1 MGCVVGN
8 RTLCLCFTLIVFLAP
23 GAVAK
28 HSKGVQKL
36 PFRLYRN
43 HLIITTGSLG
53 GLQNRNLLIDTGA
66 NPTVVDEALVH
77 ELGLKS
83 IAGPHTNLKIVGG
96 AVPTYYAILQ
106 SLDLGPIHRESLTV
120 AIENLSLMQAQVGVR
135 IDAIIGLDAIE
146 PDNFEIDYE
155 SRKIS
160 FGDIRVSSPVP
171 MLRANPF
178 VVVKT
183 QVNGATLDLAVDT
196 GTPEL
201 VLFRDEMPS
210 SSVGLQGGNEV
221 PLSNV
226 AGDMTA
232 TEVQVTNLKIGK
244 KALNKSTAVLASAG
258 QCCTFQGMLGVSATQ
273 FRRVSFDFQHGLL
286 GLELPIR
293 DLASVLMTKP
303 CQASFSGT
311 PCGHALLSGF
321 SRP

>member
-1 MGCVVGN
+1 MM
-8 RTLCLCFTLIVFLAP
+8 IVFLAP

-28 HSKGVQKL
+28 HSKNVQKL

-43 HLIITTGSLG
+43 HLVITTGSLG
-53 GLQNRNLLIDTGA
+53 GLPNRNLLIDTGA
-66 NPTVVDEALVH
+66 NPTVVDEALIH
-77 ELGLKS
+77 ELGLKPTAS
-83 IAGPHTNLKIVGG
+83 PRTNLNIVGG
-96 AVPTYYAILQ
+96 AVPTYFAILQ

-120 AIENLSLMQAQVGVR
+120 AIANLSLMQAQVGVR
-135 IDAIIGLDAIE
+135 IDAVIGLDAIE

-171 MLRANPF
+171 MLRAGPF

-183 QVNGATLDLAVDT
+183 EVIGATLDLAVDT
-196 GTPEL
+196 GTSEL

-210 SSVGLQGGNEV
+210 SSVSLQGSNEI

-232 TEVQVTNLKIGK
+232 TEVQVTNLKVGK

-258 QCCTFQGMLGVSATQ
+258 RCCTFQGMLGVSASQ
-273 FRRVSFDFQHGLL
+273 FRRVSFDFRHGLL

-293 DLASVLMTKP
+293 DLASVLLTQP
-303 CQASFSGT
+303 CQVAFAGT
-311 PCGHALLSGF
+311 ACGHAPLSGF